1 MERSR
6 LPLNALRVF
15 DAAARHGRFDKAAE
29 ELNITPGAVSRQIK
43 ALEADLGARLF
54 DRFNR
59 AVRLTEAGERL
70 AAGVTDGLLRIEQA
84 VGRVRARPDGPLVV
98 SVLHSMAMKWLVPRL
113 ADFYLQHPGA
123 EVLVSAS
130 DRPVDLAREA
140 DVAIRYGPGP
150 YPGFRADRLLAGE
163 LFPVCHP
170 RLVEQGLRTPH
181 DLARAVLLHDD
192 DFLPDEP
199 RWPDWLAMAGVEGVV
214 EGVDGERGLRFSNT
228 YLQLEAAL
236 TGAGVVLAHRPYVI
250 DDLRAGRLVR
260 PFSET
265 IVGPYAFWLLSL
277 PERADQPAVR
287 RFRAWLTARAEADD
301 ALDID

>member
-29 ELNITPGAVSRQIK
+29 ELNVTAGAVSRQIK
-43 ALEADLGARLF
+43 ALEADLGVRLF

-70 AAGVTDGLLRIEQA
+70 AAGVSDGLLRIEQA

-98 SVLHSMAMKWLVPRL
+98 SVLHSLAMRWLVPRL
-113 ADFYLQHPGA
+113 GEFYQRHPGA
-123 EVLVSAS
+123 EIVVSAS
-130 DRPVDLAREA
+130 DRPVDLARDA

-150 YPGFRADRLLAGE
+150 YPGFRADRLLPGE
-163 LFPVCHP
+163 LIPVCHP
-170 RLVEQGLRTPH
+170 RLVQEGLKTPA
-181 DLARAVLLHDD
+181 DLARAMLLHDD
-192 DFLPDEP
+192 DFLPEEP
-199 RWPDWLAMAGVEGVV
+199 RWPHWLAMVGAQ
-214 EGVDGERGLRFSNT
+214 GVDGARGQRFSNT

-236 TGAGVVLAHRPYVI
+236 TGTGVALAHWPYVI

-260 PFSET
+260 PFRET

-277 PERADQPAVR
+277 PERAEQPAIR
-287 RFRAWLTARAEADD
+287 RFRAWLTGRAAQDN
-301 ALDID
+301 ALGID

>member
-1 MERSR
+1 MIPRSR

-43 ALEADLGARLF
+43 ALEADLGVRLF

-59 AVRLTEAGERL
+59 AVRLTEAGQSL
-70 AAGVTDGLLRIEQA
+70 AGGVTDGLLRIEQA

-98 SVLHSMAMKWLVPRL
+98 SVLHSLAMKWLVPRL
-113 ADFYLQHPGA
+113 AEFYGQHPGA
-123 EVLVSAS
+123 EILVAAS
-130 DRPVDLAREA
+130 DMPVDLSREA

-150 YPGFRADRLLAGE
+150 YPGFRADRLLGGD

-170 RLVEQGLRTPH
+170 RLVEEGLRAPE
-181 DLARAVLLHDD
+181 DLARFTLLHDVN
-192 DFLPDEP
+192 FLPDEP
-199 RWPDWLAMAGVEGVV
+199 RWPHWLAMARVI
-214 EGVDGERGLRFSNT
+214 GVDGERGQRFSNT

-236 TGAGVVLAHRPYVI
+236 GGAGVVLAHRPYVI

-260 PFSET
+260 PFREA
-265 IVGPYAFWLLSL
+265 IPGPYAFWLLSL
-277 PERADQPAVR
+277 PERAEQPAVR
-287 RFRAWLTARAEADD
+287 RFRAWLTARSAADN
-301 ALDID
+301 ALDIG